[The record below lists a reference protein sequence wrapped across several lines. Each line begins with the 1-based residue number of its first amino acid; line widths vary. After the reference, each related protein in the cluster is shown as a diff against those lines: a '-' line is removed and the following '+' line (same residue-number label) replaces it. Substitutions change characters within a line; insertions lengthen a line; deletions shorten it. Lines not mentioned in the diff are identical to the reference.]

1 MSPEKDRDIAF
12 QFIIKTRKM
21 NLNNKVKMKNLRQLI
36 SQGTLKSLN
45 ALEKFIRSALDEGE
59 SMFFMN
65 FARILNL
72 LNNIPDS
79 YSPIYSLMYI
89 SKYKIHSFT

>member
-59 SMFFMN
+59 SMLFMN
-65 FARILNL
+65 FARILKL

>member
-65 FARILNL
+65 LARILKL